1 MAKTKKTPEAKAA
14 APKKS
19 GGSTYLVLL
28 VGLTFVGLL
37 VFATPALLLFTIGMV
52 PSMVAFIIDREPGR
66 NAALAVV
73 VTNAAGVTPFIIDL
87 VLNGPTMT
95 RAMVML
101 SDVFVIAVIYGTAGI
116 GWLLVLGMPK
126 VAAVYLSV
134 TNETK
139 VQMMRREQRRL
150 VEEWGEDVKEAIAS

>member
-1 MAKTKKTPEAKAA
+1 MAKSKKAPAAKAA
-14 APKKS
+14 TPRKS
-19 GGSTYLVLL
+19 RGGTYAFLL
-28 VGLTFVGLL
+28 VGLIMAGPL
-37 VFATPALLLFTIGMV
+37 VFAAPALLVFTIGMV
-52 PSMVAFIIDREPGR
+52 PAMVAFIIDREPGR
-66 NAALAVV
+66 NAALAVT

-87 VLNGPTMT
+87 VLNRPTLN

-116 GWLLVLGMPK
+116 GWLLVLSMPK

-150 VEEWGEDVKEAIAS
+150 VEEWGEEVKEPAAS